1 MKYILS
7 LILIVFIQG
16 CASPTKD
23 SFVYRSNIDENIVLT
38 EKYMFGRLAQVE
50 NYGLNLVYCRN
61 DKEVFCSYLNMPINP
76 IFDKFEKKVDFD
88 YINVKYNYTDGQY
101 VLDFSY
107 YAESI
112 FGNDYSFNKRLDES
126 NKNKIYFEHSEDN
139 KSMVVYK
146 WNKR

>member
-7 LILIVFIQG
+7 LMFVVFIQG
-16 CASPTKD
+16 CASPTKN
-23 SFVYRSNIDENIVLT
+23 SFIYRGNIDENIVLS

-50 NYGLNLVYCRN
+50 DYGFNLVYCRN
-61 DKEVFCSYLNMPINP
+61 DKEAFCSYLNMPINP
-76 IFDKFEKKVDFD
+76 IFDKFDKKIDFD
-88 YINVKYNYTDGQY
+88 SIKIKYNYTDGQY

-112 FGNDYSFNKRLDES
+112 LGDNYSFSKRLDES
-126 NKNKIYFEHSEDN
+126 NKNKIYFKHSEDN
-139 KSMVVYK
+139 KSMVIYK

>member
-7 LILIVFIQG
+7 LILIIFIQG
-16 CASPTKD
+16 CASPTKN
-23 SFVYRSNIDENIVLT
+23 SFIYRGNIEENIVLS

-50 NYGLNLVYCRN
+50 DYGFNLVYCRN
-61 DKEVFCSYLNMPINP
+61 DKEAFCSYLNMPINP
-76 IFDKFEKKVDFD
+76 IFDKFDKKVDFD
-88 YINVKYNYTDGQY
+88 SINIKYNYTDGQY

-112 FGNDYSFNKRLDES
+112 LGNNYSFSKRLDES
-126 NKNKIYFEHSEDN
+126 NKNKIYFEHSENN
-139 KSMVVYK
+139 KSMVIYK

>member
-16 CASPTKD
+16 CASPTKN
-23 SFVYRSNIDENIVLT
+23 SFIYRGNIDENIVLS

-50 NYGLNLVYCRN
+50 DYGFNLVYCRN
-61 DKEVFCSYLNMPINP
+61 DKEAFCSYLNMPINP

-88 YINVKYNYTDGQY
+88 SINIKYNHTDGQY

-112 FGNDYSFNKRLDES
+112 LGDNYSFSKRLDES

-139 KSMVVYK
+139 KSIVVYK

>member
-1 MKYILS
+1 MRYILS

-16 CASPTKD
+16 CASPTKY
-23 SFVYRSNIDENIVLT
+23 SFIYRNNIDENIVLS

-50 NYGLNLVYCRN
+50 NYGFNLVYCRN
-61 DKEVFCSYLNMPINP
+61 DKEAFCSYLNMPINP
-76 IFDKFEKKVDFD
+76 IFYNFEKKVDFD
-88 YINVKYNYTDGQY
+88 SINIKYNYTDGQY

-112 FGNDYSFNKRLDES
+112 LGDDYSFNKRLNES
-126 NKNKIYFEHSEDN
+126 NKNKIYFEYSEDS
-139 KSMVVYK
+139 KSMVIYK

>member
-16 CASPTKD
+16 CANPTKN
-23 SFVYRSNIDENIVLT
+23 SFIYRGNIDENIVLS

-61 DKEVFCSYLNMPINP
+61 DKEAFCSYLNMPINP

-112 FGNDYSFNKRLDES
+112 LGYNYSFSKRLDES